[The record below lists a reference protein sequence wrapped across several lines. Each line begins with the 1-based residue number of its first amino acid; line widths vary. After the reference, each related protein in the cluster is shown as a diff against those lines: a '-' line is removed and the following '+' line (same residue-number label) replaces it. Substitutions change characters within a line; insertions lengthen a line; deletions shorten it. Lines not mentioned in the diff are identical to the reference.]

1 MAYFPWDIDRTFWEF
16 LNVDHKKL
24 LVNATLW
31 ASNEPP
37 PVVVKGPGILD
48 IAVWRQANSMTV
60 HLVNLTN
67 PMMMKGPVR
76 EIIPVPAQTVRIQVP
91 QGKRIGRVQL
101 LVASKEI
108 PFRQQNGVID
118 LEIPSIELH
127 EVVAFDFRA

>member
-1 MAYFPWDIDRTFWEF
+1 
-16 LNVDHKKL
+16 

-31 ASNEPP
+31 ATNEPP

-48 IAVWRQANSMTV
+48 IAVWCQANSMTV

-76 EIIPVPAQTVRIQVP
+76 EVIPVPAQTVRIQVP

-101 LVASKEI
+101 LVASKDI
-108 PFRQQNGVID
+108 PFQQQNKIID
-118 LEIPSIELH
+118 FEIPSIELH
-127 EVVAFDFRA
+127 EVIAVDFRA